1 MAIAKLFALNANA
14 IMWRYWW
21 LILMNPWN
29 EAKANNYLIIFR
41 MRYYPGT
48 NFDFIGWF
56 CRTEPVSLCKLVSMW
71 DGGRE
76 GTGGGA
82 GGEQYGWVWYK
93 LRTLHNNLGRQG
105 WGDYWCF
112 LTSSSFCLHHNTVLL
127 WTHTHQSDNIRCK
140 VPWLHG
146 LKYHLVLPNNN
157 KL

>member
-21 LILMNPWN
+21 LMLMNPWN

-76 GTGGGA
+76 GTRGGGA
-82 GGEQYGWVWYK
+82 QYGWVWYK
-93 LRTLHNNLGRQG
+93 LRTLHNNQGRQG

-140 VPWLHG
+140 APWLHG

>member
-76 GTGGGA
+76 GTGGGR
-82 GGEQYGWVWYK
+82 GGSNMAEFG
-93 LRTLHNNLGRQG
+93 
-105 WGDYWCF
+105 
-112 LTSSSFCLHHNTVLL
+112 TSSGPYTIIWVGKAEGTTDVFWHHLHFAYITTRYSFEHIPTSQTTYVARFLDCM
-127 WTHTHQSDNIRCK
+127 
-140 VPWLHG
+140 G
-146 LKYHLVLPNNN
+146 
-157 KL
+157 

>member
-21 LILMNPWN
+21 LMLMNPWN

-76 GTGGGA
+76 GTGGGGA
-82 GGEQYGWVWYK
+82 GGGQYGWVWYK

-105 WGDYWCF
+105 WGDYLMF
-112 LTSSSFCLHHNTVLL
+112 FDIIFILLTSQHGTPLNTYPPVRQ
-127 WTHTHQSDNIRCK
+127 HTLQGSLTAWVK
-140 VPWLHG
+140 VPPG
-146 LKYHLVLPNNN
+146 LA
-157 KL
+157 